1 MATYYVCIDETRLE
15 LGENGYLNP
24 QVILR
29 RELYPAVVRAGVPRR
44 PTGEKRTFHSPR
56 HTYARLAIETT
67 GRSSGSRA
75 PRAQFR
81 RDHERHLRPP

>member
-29 RELYPAVVRAGVPRR
+29 RELYPAVVRAGVPRPADR
-44 PTGEKRTFHSPR
+44 GEEDVPF
-56 HTYARLAIETT
+56 
-67 GRSSGSRA
+67 A
-75 PRAQFR
+75 PA
-81 RDHERHLRPP
+81 HLCEVGD